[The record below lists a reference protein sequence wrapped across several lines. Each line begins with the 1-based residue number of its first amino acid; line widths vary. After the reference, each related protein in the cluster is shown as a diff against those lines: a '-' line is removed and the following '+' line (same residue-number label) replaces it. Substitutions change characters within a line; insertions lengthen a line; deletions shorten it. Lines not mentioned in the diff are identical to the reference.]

1 MIGRLWKTG
10 LQAGRGEAYEA
21 FAREVSLPM
30 FRAQE
35 GYLGC
40 LMSRDDTTGL
50 VLTLWR
56 DADAVRALDT
66 SPSYRATVERIL
78 AAEVLADPQETTVGS
93 AHLIDVGRVLD
104 VAQPGTARPARL
116 AGGPDDGTGST
127 RVRDSYDTVAADY
140 AASVAGV
147 ERKPFDMALLAQ
159 FAQMLPG
166 AGPVWDLG
174 CGPGDVT
181 HCLHRLGVEVCGV
194 DLSPA
199 MIGEARRRHPD
210 LAFQVGD
217 LTRLDTPAG
226 SLAGVTAFYSL
237 IHVPPEQLGPVL
249 AGIRRALRPG
259 GLLVIA
265 VHVDE
270 PAIELREWFGKPVS
284 LDGFFCD
291 ADQLSMTLR
300 VAGFT
305 IETSLTRPPYPDIEH
320 PSRRLY
326 LLARARK

>member
-10 LQAGRGEAYEA
+10 LRAGQGEAYEV

-40 LMSRDDTTGL
+40 VMTRDDTTGL
-50 VLTLWR
+50 VLTMWR
-56 DADAVRALDT
+56 DADALRALDT
-66 SPSYRATVERIL
+66 SPSYHATVERIL
-78 AAEVLADPQETTVGS
+78 ATGVLADPQETTVGS
-93 AHLIDVGRVLD
+93 AHLVDVVRFLEA
-104 VAQPGTARPARL
+104 AQPGTAQPARL
-116 AGGPDDGTGST
+116 ADGPDDGTGSA
-127 RVRDSYDTVAADY
+127 RVRDSYDTVAIDY

-147 ERKPFDMALLAQ
+147 ERKPFDLALLAQ

-181 HCLHRLGVEVCGV
+181 RCLHGLGVEVCGV

-199 MIGEARRRHPD
+199 MVGEARRLHPD
-210 LAFQVGD
+210 LTFQVGD

-237 IHVPPEQLGPVL
+237 IHVPPERLGTVL
-249 AGIRRALRPG
+249 AGIHRTLRPG
-259 GLLVIA
+259 GPLAIA

-284 LDGFFCD
+284 LEGFICD
-291 ADQLSMTLR
+291 ADRMSATLQD
-300 VAGFT
+300 AGFT
-305 IETSLTRPPYPDIEH
+305 IETSLTRPPYPEVEY

-326 LLARARK
+326 LLARSRK